1 MAQNILSNIS
11 SLVFRFHRRQ
21 PLAIVK
27 NEDTNTR
34 FTPAQINSLGNLNLQ
49 RLQNITTGVFEL
61 GRPNPPA
68 QAGVGGVCPE
78 VGLYKQLSVRN
89 NCLDCVKKNFL
100 ECVFNRGSNA
110 RNGIYRALLRA
121 GNPTAVTVQDNRPGR
136 NDIFIDCPDWHQIAE
151 LLNISQQVV
160 ATDNDPTNPWRVEC
174 HFHVFLPDRTGN
186 IEVGQSNKVELTL
199 RFRRDG
205 AKIQKRKM
213 AERRKIKSDVGES
226 KEKNDTASGAAKGRG
241 RFDFINDDKTYR
253 PRAERQQKQ
262 GNRGR
267 WGGKKTRKNKSRQS
281 MKKKSRKSRKSMKKK
296 SRKSRKSMKKKI

>member
-61 GRPNPPA
+61 GRPNSPT
-68 QAGVGGVCPE
+68 QAGAGGVCPE
-78 VGLYKQLSVRN
+78 AGPYRQLSVRN

-100 ECVFNRGSNA
+100 ECVFNLGSPA
-110 RNGIYRALLRA
+110 RNNIYRTLLGA
-121 GNPTAVTVQDNRPGR
+121 GNPTGVNSQYNPAR
-136 NDIFIDCPDWHQIAE
+136 NDIFINCPGWQAIPD

-160 ATDNDPTNPWRVEC
+160 ATDNDPTNPWTVEC
-174 HFHVFLPDRTGN
+174 HFHVFLPDIVGN
-186 IEVGQSNKVELTL
+186 VEVGQSNKVELTL
-199 RFRRDG
+199 RFRRDAEPIRLREMRERQKISGEKQKENDDTGKG
-205 AKIQKRKM
+205 A
-213 AERRKIKSDVGES
+213 V
-226 KEKNDTASGAAKGRG
+226 KGKG
-241 RFDFINDDKTYR
+241 RFDSLKDDGYI
-253 PRAERQQKQ
+253 PRGQRKQNQQRR
-262 GNRGR
+262 GNKSR
-267 WGGKKTRKNKSRQS
+267 WGKGGKKTRKN
-281 MKKKSRKSRKSMKKK
+281 KSRKSMKKK

>member
-27 NEDTNTR
+27 NEDNNHI
-34 FTPAQINSLGNLNLQ
+34 FTPNEINQLGLNLQ
-49 RLQNITTGVFEL
+49 NLQNITTGVFEL
-61 GRPNPPA
+61 G
-68 QAGVGGVCPE
+68 AGGGAGGVCPE
-78 VGLYKQLSVRN
+78 AGPYKQLSVRN

-110 RNGIYRALLRA
+110 RRNTYRTLLGA
-121 GNPTAVTVQDNRPGR
+121 GNPTGVNSQYNPAR
-136 NDIFIDCPDWHQIAE
+136 NDIFINCPGWQNIPD
-151 LLNISQQVV
+151 LLNISQRIV
-160 ATDNDPTNPWRVEC
+160 ATENDPDNPWIVDC
-174 HFHVFLPDRTGN
+174 HFHVFLPEMRGN
-186 IEVGQSNKVELTL
+186 VEVGQSNKVELTL

-205 AKIQKRKM
+205 DKIRIREMSERQKK
-213 AERRKIKSDVGES
+213 KSDAGES

-267 WGGKKTRKNKSRQS
+267 WGGKKTRKNKSRKS